1 MRPLG
6 QVTRVIAL
14 GAIATSMLLSGCAS
28 SSDDSAMLEPTR
40 SSASPSGSMSDSA
53 TSPASESGN
62 VVTKFEVISRL
73 EPLTKAVVAFTD
85 TDYTNSGGSMSSPEV
100 LSKVMAN
107 FAAVQRQKEL
117 WLDFAG
123 GINYTASGISGLEVA
138 IGNYSEGL
146 DAWQAQQSQVLVNW
160 EKCVSDGGNDLSI
173 STCILNDYPI
183 KDEQKAR
190 DAYTTPLKA
199 LLSALGVSVQ

>member
-1 MRPLG
+1 
-6 QVTRVIAL
+6 
-14 GAIATSMLLSGCAS
+14 MLLSGCAS
-28 SSDDSAMLEPTR
+28 SSDDSAVLEPTT
-40 SSASPSGSMSDSA
+40 SSASPSGSMPDSA
-53 TSPASESGN
+53 TPPASESGN